1 MSELGSALSS
11 LHPLWALPLPCILAG
26 LLLHYRYRLLAL
38 ALLLG
43 VLYAGAAILR
53 FPEFSP
59 SDLGQMQQ
67 EVLWVRGTLQAASQ
81 EDGFHRLHLL
91 EVEVA
96 HPEKSWTLPEAVV
109 WIPERPN
116 VRPNFYRTRRLQLDG
131 RLHSWSREAYRLH
144 LRYQKAYFR
153 DADEPL
159 SAFTRLRLSR
169 LAQLRARAA
178 YYLNDTALAVFLPL
192 TIAQHTGDREI
203 RTLFRDT
210 GMAHLLAI
218 SGLHMG
224 LILGLLLLGVRFLG
238 RFSVR
243 MLEHPW
249 YRPGTRLL
257 ALFGLWG
264 YLTLLGFPVP
274 ALRAVTM
281 LTIWILPGV
290 LGLRTPLSYALSMT
304 ACGFLLVR
312 PVEVYSLSFQ
322 LSFLAVAGILWG
334 LPLQPRSWQ
343 SESWLK
349 RGGQYVGASLW
360 VTANVLLFTW
370 PPMVAAFGRLALE
383 TFWLNLILIPLLG
396 VIVLPASLLTLLVAA
411 LHLREPPE
419 GLWERGAFWVTEQV
433 LVSWVDLLKQLHE
446 WGGALHWEVAAPR
459 AGSGGW
465 LLYYASLFVLGM
477 GLRVIRRVYITR
489 RRSRSP
495 GVKTH
500 LLAAKRA

>member
-1 MSELGSALSS
+1 
-11 LHPLWALPLPCILAG
+11 
-26 LLLHYRYRLLAL
+26 
-38 ALLLG
+38 
-43 VLYAGAAILR
+43 
-53 FPEFSP
+53 
-59 SDLGQMQQ
+59 
-67 EVLWVRGTLQAASQ
+67 
-81 EDGFHRLHLL
+81 
-91 EVEVA
+91 
-96 HPEKSWTLPEAVV
+96 
-109 WIPERPN
+109 
-116 VRPNFYRTRRLQLDG
+116 
-131 RLHSWSREAYRLH
+131 
-144 LRYQKAYFR
+144 
-153 DADEPL
+153 
-159 SAFTRLRLSR
+159 
-169 LAQLRARAA
+169 
-178 YYLNDTALAVFLPL
+178 
-192 TIAQHTGDREI
+192 
-203 RTLFRDT
+203 
-210 GMAHLLAI
+210 
-218 SGLHMG
+218 
-224 LILGLLLLGVRFLG
+224 
-238 RFSVR
+238 
-243 MLEHPW
+243 
-249 YRPGTRLL
+249 
-257 ALFGLWG
+257 
-264 YLTLLGFPVP
+264 
-274 ALRAVTM
+274 
-281 LTIWILPGV
+281 
-290 LGLRTPLSYALSMT
+290 MT